1 MTNKQNR
8 FRQIQKVLP
17 GKHGLLKDDY
27 PDDAGEEERCRCG
40 QKNKNHEKT
49 RLNRKSS
56 GGFYLAER

>member
-27 PDDAGEEERCRCG
+27 LDDAGEEERCRCG
-40 QKNKNHEKT
+40 QKTITMKKKNPPEP
-49 RLNRKSS
+49 
-56 GGFYLAER
+56 